1 MMVKAPLSSSQTNTQ
16 TEPQAKWHFKKG
28 VWLKKGLDMARVGC
42 CCPLANCQA
51 DHSAK
56 PHSMRLL
63 EKKKVRDAKTGRP
76 DEVG

>member
-1 MMVKAPLSSSQTNTQ
+1 
-16 TEPQAKWHFKKG
+16 
-28 VWLKKGLDMARVGC
+28 MARVGC